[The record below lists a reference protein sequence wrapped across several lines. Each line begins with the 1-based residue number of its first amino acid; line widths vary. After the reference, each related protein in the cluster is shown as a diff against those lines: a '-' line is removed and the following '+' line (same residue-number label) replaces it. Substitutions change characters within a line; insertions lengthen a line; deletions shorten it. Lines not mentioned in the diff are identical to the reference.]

1 MTAGSILLGVA
12 LLILVGLFI
21 VRPFLRPQER
31 EAAPSQRQQLLQ
43 QKEALLDQIQ
53 ALDFDRETGKI
64 PTKLH
69 EYQREQLMRQATAV
83 LQALD
88 TTAVI
93 DPNLEKEIEAA
104 VARLRQQSVATPAN
118 NGKARFCAQ
127 CGKVAASDDKFCT
140 HCGTNLTQTAAAKP
154 T

>member
-21 VRPFLRPQER
+21 ARPFLRPQGR

-53 ALDFDRETGKI
+53 ALDFDHETGKI

-69 EYQREQLMRQATAV
+69 EYQREQLMQQATAV

-93 DPNLEKEIEAA
+93 NPKLDNEIEAA
-104 VARLRQQSVATPAN
+104 VARLRKQPRPAN
-118 NGKARFCAQ
+118 SNGQARFCAK
-127 CGKVAASDDKFCT
+127 CGKATAPDDKFCA
-140 HCGTNLTQTAAAKP
+140 HCGHNLTQTASV
-154 T
+154 TST